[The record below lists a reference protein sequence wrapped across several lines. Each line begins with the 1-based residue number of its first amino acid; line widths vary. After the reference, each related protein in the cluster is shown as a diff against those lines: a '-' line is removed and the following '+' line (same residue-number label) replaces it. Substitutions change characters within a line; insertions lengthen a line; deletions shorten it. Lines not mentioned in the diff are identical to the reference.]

1 MDSRSKHSIF
11 LMECASMMQSS
22 SSSWSWWWWCRRWK
36 TMIAV
41 LCTVVGPFYGLGAP
55 LDNNSNN
62 SNNESNHNCVAMIT
76 APLEESR
83 KKMTMDA
90 VQQRQQLRNQK
101 FGGFVRERE
110 TPKSSLFWPSAF
122 AKKFRAFGSLL
133 LLLLLLLEEFFSER
147 FLLVFRRLGKAL
159 PIASIES

>member
-1 MDSRSKHSIF
+1 
-11 LMECASMMQSS
+11 
-22 SSSWSWWWWCRRWK
+22 
-36 TMIAV
+36 
-41 LCTVVGPFYGLGAP
+41 
-55 LDNNSNN
+55 
-62 SNNESNHNCVAMIT
+62 MIT

-101 FGGFVRERE
+101 FGGCVRERE

-133 LLLLLLLEEFFSER
+133 LLLHLFEFFSER
-147 FLLVFRRLGKAL
+147 FLFVFRRLGKAL

>member
-1 MDSRSKHSIF
+1 
-11 LMECASMMQSS
+11 
-22 SSSWSWWWWCRRWK
+22 
-36 TMIAV
+36 
-41 LCTVVGPFYGLGAP
+41 
-55 LDNNSNN
+55 
-62 SNNESNHNCVAMIT
+62 MIT

-90 VQQRQQLRNQK
+90 VQQRQQFRNQK
-101 FGGFVRERE
+101 FGGGVRERE

-133 LLLLLLLEEFFSER
+133 LLLLLLLLEEFFSER

>member
-1 MDSRSKHSIF
+1 
-11 LMECASMMQSS
+11 
-22 SSSWSWWWWCRRWK
+22 
-36 TMIAV
+36 
-41 LCTVVGPFYGLGAP
+41 VGPFYGLGAP
-55 LDNNSNN
+55 LDNN

-133 LLLLLLLEEFFSER
+133 LLLLLLEEFFSER